1 MRSHKEVLTV
11 FRSKGVG
18 SEFGK
23 RTEWRGEADTFMT
36 FEPTLVYTA
45 LQMQTPQHSHTTI
58 DKATRTLRLFL
69 SKHA

>member
-23 RTEWRGEADTFMT
+23 RTECRGEADTFMT

-45 LQMQTPQHSHTTI
+45 LQM
-58 DKATRTLRLFL
+58 
-69 SKHA
+69 

>member
-23 RTEWRGEADTFMT
+23 RTECRGEADTFMT

-45 LQMQTPQHSHTTI
+45 LQMQTPQRTHTTI
-58 DKATRTLRLFL
+58 DKATRH
-69 SKHA
+69 SKTFPL